1 MNIPAQAE
9 LGRGTSDNGSVDF
22 KVLGFYHRVVG
33 ISLIVLR
40 PVPGQIDGQG
50 FLTRFFEARK
60 GHLGRAEIFSEEG
73 HRIRWRKGIVEQQVL
88 PRHFEARFSAQTFS
102 HNFLVTPQR
111 RRGHAG
117 RPPGRCAPCR

>member
-1 MNIPAQAE
+1 MTALNLCDRRTSPPKRSLDGA
-9 LGRGTSDNGSVDF
+9 TSDNGSVDL

-40 PVPGQIDGQG
+40 PVPGQIAGEG
-50 FLTRFFEARK
+50 FLARFIEARK
-60 GHLGRAEIFSEEG
+60 GHLGRAKIFSEEG

-88 PRHFEARFSAQTFS
+88 PRHLEARFSAQTFS

-111 RRGHAG
+111 R
-117 RPPGRCAPCR
+117 